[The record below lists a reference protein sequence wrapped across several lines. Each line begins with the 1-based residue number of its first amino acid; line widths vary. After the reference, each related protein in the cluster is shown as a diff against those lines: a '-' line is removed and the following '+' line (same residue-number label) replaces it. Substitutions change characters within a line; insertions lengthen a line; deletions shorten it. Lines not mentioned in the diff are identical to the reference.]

1 MAKASN
7 ALERMREI
15 CLSLPDTKET
25 PTWGS
30 PHFRVGEKIF
40 AGCGEHQG
48 KGSIGFKL
56 EMLHAAA
63 IVERPGFTRAPYVG
77 HKGWVSLDVD
87 NVEDWDEVRALV
99 HESYRLIAPKKS
111 LAKLSPPT
119 KTPHPPASERPTKKA
134 AVKKPPRKRTAAK
147 KPPRKKTAAKKP
159 PIATKA
165 PRKKAAAGRTAGKKV
180 RRSR

>member
-1 MAKASN
+1 MAKASS

-56 EMLHAAA
+56 EMAHAAA

-77 HKGWVSLDVD
+77 HKGWVSLDTDSVR
-87 NVEDWDEVRALV
+87 DWDEVRALV

-111 LAKLSPPT
+111 LAKLSPSA
-119 KTPHPPASERPTKKA
+119 KTPHPPTSKRLSEK
-134 AVKKPPRKRTAAK
+134 TAAK
-147 KPPRKKTAAKKP
+147 KAPSKNVRHDSRRGKTAAKKP
-159 PIATKA
+159 PTAAKRSSKTTVV
-165 PRKKAAAGRTAGKKV
+165 KKAAGKKV
-180 RRSR
+180 GRSR

>member
-56 EMLHAAA
+56 EMAHAAA

-77 HKGWVSLDVD
+77 HKGWVSLDVNGVD
-87 NVEDWDEVRALV
+87 DWDEVRALV

-119 KTPHPPASERPTKKA
+119 KAPHPPASKRLTKKA
-134 AVKKPPRKRTAAK
+134 AAK
-147 KPPRKKTAAKKP
+147 KPASKNVRHDPRRGKTATKKSP
-159 PIATKA
+159 S
-165 PRKKAAAGRTAGKKV
+165 KKAATKKATAKKV